1 MWTSPPLIYWNA
13 PYKKLAILGQRRFF
27 WPRSLIFIRSILI
40 YYGRGNKHLQTW
52 EFSTM
57 CVKMTVKPPFY
68 NILLL
73 LEMIHRLR
81 KFRYLPINWL
91 LSLSLSCIAEMKKKI
106 LKKKCNY
113 YCIYLL
119 NESQARYLKETI
131 YLCLFLNFGD
141 EKVWAALC
149 INRVHL

>member
-1 MWTSPPLIYWNA
+1 MCQNDSETTILQYLI
-13 PYKKLAILGQRRFF
+13 I
-27 WPRSLIFIRSILI
+27 PRNDPSF
-40 YYGRGNKHLQTW
+40 
-52 EFSTM
+52 
-57 CVKMTVKPPFY
+57 
-68 NILLL
+68 
-73 LEMIHRLR
+73 
-81 KFRYLPINWL
+81 
-91 LSLSLSCIAEMKKKI
+91 KKI
-106 LKKKCNY
+106 QISTHKLTTQSQSELYCRNEKKNIKKIKCNY